1 MVDAATDHDL
11 TFDANNNTLN
21 TINIKISGGISTNG
35 TNYGSAGQLLRSAS
49 GGKWEWATVP
59 GIFSVN
65 NILNGFNVLEEGG
78 TVGTAGSIH
87 TLDFRGI
94 NVTASAD
101 PQPNGIATLHSLQ
114 HQPLLILQ

>member
-1 MVDAATDHDL
+1 MGV
-11 TFDANNNTLN
+11 
-21 TINIKISGGISTNG
+21 G
-35 TNYGSAGQLLRSAS
+35 
-49 GGKWEWATVP
+49 TVP

-65 NILNGFNVLEEGG
+65 NILNGFNVLEEGS

-101 PQPNGIATLHSLQ
+101 PAT
-114 HQPLLILQ
+114 